1 MRWLILTGSVLVI
14 AAVLGLASTSTIGQ
28 AEDKPLLGKTV
39 CIDPGHGGVESGAV
53 YQKRGRNGWTLIEK
67 EINLDVALDL
77 KKKLIGAGATVAMT
91 RVDDSWVSLGG
102 RVDICNDS
110 GADITVSL
118 HTNSTNSPRWDGSLT
133 LMSKNEDKDRP
144 LAEAIHPIMYEGLNA
159 DWDGRFSDYGFNV
172 DDWYIPKNTTM
183 PAVILEPVF
192 LSNPDEAEA
201 LRPTIE
207 EASGGRRGQIAQV
220 EYEGILAYFALP

>member
-1 MRWLILTGSVLVI
+1 MRWFILTGFVLVI
-14 AAVLGLASTSTIGQ
+14 AAVLGLASTSTSGQ
-28 AEDKPLLGKTV
+28 AEDKPLHYKTV
-39 CIDPGHGGVESGAV
+39 CIDPGHGGDEWGAI

-77 KKKLIGAGATVAMT
+77 RTKLVAAGAEVTMT
-91 RVDDSWVSLGG
+91 RTDNDTTVSLED
-102 RVDICNDS
+102 RVDKCNDS

-118 HTNSTNSPRWDGSLT
+118 HTNSTRSPRWDGSLT

-144 LAEAIHPIMYEGLNA
+144 LAEAIHPIMYNGLNEG
-159 DWDGRFSDYGFNV
+159 WEGRFTDYGFNV
-172 DDWYIPKNTTM
+172 DDWYVPKNTTM

-201 LRPTIE
+201 LR
-207 EASGGRRGQIAQV
+207 EAGGRRGRIAEV

>member
-28 AEDKPLLGKTV
+28 AGEDKPLLGKTV
-39 CIDPGHGGVESGAV
+39 CIDPGHGGAESGAV
-53 YQKRGRNGWTLIEK
+53 YQKRGRNGWMLIEK
-67 EINLDVALDL
+67 EINLDVALTLRD
-77 KKKLIGAGATVAMT
+77 KLEDAGAAVTMT
-91 RVDDSWVSLGG
+91 REGDSTVSLEA
-102 RVDICNDS
+102 RVATCNAS

-118 HTNSTNSPRWDGSLT
+118 HTNSTRSPRWDGSLT

-144 LAEAIHPIMYEGLNA
+144 LAEAIHPILYEGLKA

-201 LRPTIE
+201 LIA
-207 EASGGRRGQIAQV
+207 EAPDGRRGRIAKV
-220 EYEGILAYFALP
+220 EYDGILAYFASQ